1 MRNPWERRPKTWDEV
16 WERAKSPKVFPQ
28 LIMAFLIAGML
39 GFNPWVLFGMSF
51 WVFGALGLNEPKR
64 KYKEFYEEEQ
74 EYWQKKQNDSFVPEV
89 KTIENQQAITPVSKI
104 LDDADDD
111 IDAIKAA
118 SHVASGEL
126 GDNLREMAN
135 VLDKCT
141 QDLKKHPEKF
151 SQVQRLFTYYVPST
165 NTLIKARGKAASI
178 GDNVKIAEIDN
189 MIGRLKLAYQEFAA
203 KMNGED
209 SRSVDIDL
217 KLLEQSLAQ
226 DLPLE
231 MRIKDKI

>member
-1 MRNPWERRPKTWDEV
+1 MRNPWERRPKNWDEV

-39 GFNPWVLFGMSF
+39 KFEGWALIGALF
-51 WVFGALGLNEPKR
+51 WVISALGLNEPKK
-64 KYKEFYEEEQ
+64 KYKDFYEEEQ
-74 EYWQKKQNDSFVPEV
+74 EYNRHNQTNSFVPEV
-89 KTIENQQAITPVSKI
+89 APVINQTQVTPVSKI
-104 LDDADDD
+104 LADAEDD

-118 SHVASGEL
+118 SHVASGKL
-126 GDNLREMAN
+126 GDNLRDMVN
-135 VLDKCT
+135 VLDKCS
-141 QDLKKHPEKF
+141 QDLKQHPEKF

-165 NTLIKARGKAASI
+165 NTLIKARGKAAAI
-178 GDNVKIAEIDN
+178 GDNNKIAEIDN